1 MRWAARCDDIPIA
14 WRSSVERLAFRLR
27 DDGRIAQQRVE
38 ERPNCLRQGR
48 HVARLDAESNR
59 VTKSRRAA
67 RRPSV
72 PATAWHSK
80 VSAT

>member
-1 MRWAARCDDIPIA
+1 MRSAARCDDIPIA
-14 WRSSVERLAFRLR
+14 WRSSAERLAFRLR

-38 ERPNCLRQGR
+38 ERPNCLRR
-48 HVARLDAESNR
+48 AATSRRLDAASNR

-72 PATAWHSK
+72 PATAWRSK